1 MSYQIFTANQTLTST
16 QMNNL
21 QSSVYTKPRS
31 TQSGSTY
38 TLQLSDKGT
47 AVEFTNFGQ
56 VSITVPLMASVTFPV
71 GSNIE
76 IINAGTGSL
85 EFVAPAGLTI
95 NSEGDILSLGAQWA
109 SAILT
114 KRTGDNWI
122 LRSLSTSVFA
132 DGTIVNAD
140 ISATAAI
147 AHTKLA
153 NATAGQ
159 VLLGTTTTG
168 VVTATTIS
176 GDVSITGAGVTAIG
190 SGVIVNADVNAS
202 AAIALSKLAS
212 GASGQI
218 VVHSSGG
225 VPTATTVSGDVTI
238 DSTGIVQ
245 IATDKIVNADINS
258 AAAIVD
264 TKLATIST
272 AGKVSNSA
280 TTATDANTVSAIVA
294 RDASGNF
301 IAGKATLATADINTI
316 IETASITASAAG
328 GTINI
333 DFSTNPT
340 VYYTLSSTANCTIN
354 IRGTSS
360 TTLNSVLA
368 TGQIATVTFLETC
381 GATPYYPT
389 IYQIDGVAVTPKFMG
404 GTAPTTGN
412 ANSIDAYTLSIIKTG
427 SAAFTVLA
435 SQTKFA

>member
-168 VVTATTIS
+168 VVTQLFLVMFLLRVL
-176 GDVSITGAGVTAIG
+176 VSRQ
-190 SGVIVNADVNAS
+190 
-202 AAIALSKLAS
+202 L
-212 GASGQI
+212 
-218 VVHSSGG
+218 
-225 VPTATTVSGDVTI
+225 
-238 DSTGIVQ
+238 
-245 IATDKIVNADINS
+245 
-258 AAAIVD
+258 
-264 TKLATIST
+264 
-272 AGKVSNSA
+272 
-280 TTATDANTVSAIVA
+280 
-294 RDASGNF
+294 
-301 IAGKATLATADINTI
+301 
-316 IETASITASAAG
+316 
-328 GTINI
+328 
-333 DFSTNPT
+333 
-340 VYYTLSSTANCTIN
+340 
-354 IRGTSS
+354 
-360 TTLNSVLA
+360 VLA
-368 TGQIATVTFLETC
+368 
-381 GATPYYPT
+381 
-389 IYQIDGVAVTPKFMG
+389 
-404 GTAPTTGN
+404 
-412 ANSIDAYTLSIIKTG
+412 
-427 SAAFTVLA
+427 
-435 SQTKFA
+435 